1 MKIEYNPNL
10 PPQACR
16 FQCKECGTRFIA
28 EEDEWFEEQEYR
40 YLPPYFVAYCP
51 VCGSRCTTNE

>member
-16 FQCKECGTRFIA
+16 FQCKKCGTRFIA
-28 EEDEWFEEQEYR
+28 EEDE
-40 YLPPYFVAYCP
+40 
-51 VCGSRCTTNE
+51 